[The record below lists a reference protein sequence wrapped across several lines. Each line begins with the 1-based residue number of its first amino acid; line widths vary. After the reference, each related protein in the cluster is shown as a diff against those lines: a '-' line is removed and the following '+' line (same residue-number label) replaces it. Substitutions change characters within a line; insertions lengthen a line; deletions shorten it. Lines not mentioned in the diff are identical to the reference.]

1 MSCRVM
7 TQFYF
12 VYCYSIYSVAYFHP
26 FASQAVLLLVV
37 VDEVPVSST
46 LAEDDALQE
55 PQVLLP
61 LVGVDCCC
69 GGCVCTGAACAVV
82 TPALQSA

>member
-1 MSCRVM
+1 M
-7 TQFYF
+7 TQFFF

-46 LAEDDALQE
+46 FAED
-55 PQVLLP
+55 QVTQPLLP